1 MLKILFTIYA
11 ILIGLCGVFITVKR
25 NSLKITPQ
33 QVGLYDLMI
42 GIIILITIGAIITEN
57 AWFEF
62 FSLILGVLVTFFVNR
77 LLIKSMKDK

>member
-33 QVGLYDLMI
+33 QAGLYDLMI